1 MRFERL
7 AIGHER
13 LAGETGL
20 SVLLFSEPVTCAYYP
35 CGSAPGTRDVVPLS
49 LGNTVERID
58 ALVFTGGSA
67 YGLGASTGV
76 MEYLAERGRGLAT
89 PGRLVPIVPAA
100 CIFDLAVGEPV
111 YPTAD
116 DAYQACRSATNHAY
130 VSGRVGV
137 GTGASVGK
145 GLQNGRPMSG
155 GFGIG
160 HVRAGALKVLACAA
174 VNALG
179 DVVDRGRI
187 VAGAVDGQGRF
198 LDTERHVLTNSPAL
212 RTSLTQT
219 NTTLMAV
226 VSNAALGQ
234 QDLYMV
240 AKMSSAGCAR
250 AVSPAFSPWDGDIV
264 FGVSA
269 GNLAADVTL
278 VGALGAEA
286 VRLAILDAV
295 RDATVI
301 G

>member
-1 MRFERL
+1 MRFEHL
-7 AIGHER
+7 SIGHTG
-13 LAGETGL
+13 LAGDTGL
-20 SVLLFSEPVTCAYYP
+20 SVLLFSEQVPCAYYP
-35 CGSAPGTRDVVPLS
+35 CGSAPGTRDVVPLT
-49 LGNTVERID
+49 LGNSVERID

-89 PGRLVPIVPAA
+89 PGRFVPIVPAA
-100 CIFDLAVGEPV
+100 CIFDLAVGAPV

-116 DAYQACRSATNHAY
+116 DAYQACRTATPGEYA
-130 VSGRVGV
+130 SGRVGV

-145 GLQNGRPMSG
+145 GLQDGRPMTG

-160 HVRAGALKVLACAA
+160 SVQAGPVQVLACAA
-174 VNALG
+174 VNPLG

-187 VAGAVDGQGRF
+187 IAGAVDEQGRF
-198 LDTERHVLTNSPAL
+198 LDTERHVLENSSAL

-226 VSNAALGQ
+226 ICNAALGQ
-234 QDLYMV
+234 QELYMV
-240 AKMSSAGCAR
+240 AKMSGAGCAR
-250 AVSPAFSPWDGDIV
+250 AVAPAFSPWDGDIV

-269 GNLAADVTL
+269 GELAADVTL

-295 RDATVI
+295 REATVI

>member
-1 MRFERL
+1 M
-7 AIGHER
+7 
-13 LAGETGL
+13 
-20 SVLLFSEPVTCAYYP
+20 
-35 CGSAPGTRDVVPLS
+35 
-49 LGNTVERID
+49 
-58 ALVFTGGSA
+58 FTGGSA

-89 PGRLVPIVPAA
+89 PGRRVPIVPAA
-100 CIFDLAVGEPV
+100 CVFDLAVGAPV

-116 DAYQACRSATNHAY
+116 DAYQACRTATPGEY
-130 VSGRVGV
+130 VRGRVGV

-145 GLQNGRPMSG
+145 WLQNGRPMTG

-160 HVRAGALKVLACAA
+160 YVQAGAVQVLACAA
-174 VNALG
+174 VNPLG
-179 DVVDRGRI
+179 DVVDRGKI
-187 VAGAVDGQGRF
+187 VTGAVDGQGRF
-198 LDTERHVLTNSPAL
+198 LDTERHLLENSPAL

-226 VSNAALGQ
+226 VSNAALSQ

-269 GNLAADVTL
+269 GNQAVDVTL

-295 RDATVI
+295 REATVI